1 MTDGGLA
8 QIMREALPMVHLQR
22 IETGGTGL
30 GIPDINGCFE
40 GSEFWCELKS
50 TSGYAVVIRPEQIG
64 WAERR
69 IRAGGRVFL
78 LTRRKAIAGPKKGP
92 AVDELW
98 VHNGA
103 LARDVSRAGLK
114 DGPLP
119 LYRGTGGPAR
129 WDWNTILRLLTDASA
144 S

>member
-1 MTDGGLA
+1 
-8 QIMREALPMVHLQR
+8 MVHWQS
-22 IETGGTGL
+22 IETGSTGR
-30 GIPDINGCFE
+30 GIPDSNGCYN
-40 GSEFWCELKS
+40 GVEFWCELKS